1 MGPLVTSGFD
11 TSELACSDVIHN
23 NTLWGNDANTLCQLV
38 NATESCIFN
47 DGHIEYLLGMYC
59 VFKDVVPLGVTLMF
73 LWLIMML
80 IGLATTADVFFGPC
94 LIVMADTMR
103 LSQNVAGV
111 TLLALGNGA
120 PDIFSAISSI
130 TTLKDGDA
138 GLAFGALLGAGIFVT
153 AVTAGA
159 IAIVKPFTAMSRP
172 LMKDIVFYMFT
183 IFWAFIVM
191 FRQTITLVDSIGFIV
206 LYVLY
211 VILTVVSRALY
222 SQGIGAGS
230 KEGQAGTEA
239 VAGAQDEDPAAGGSE
254 AFRMRSRSDIQQN
267 VGAVYANDNPAFNSE
282 MEADAAAG
290 YDTSL
295 DFPGGLQ
302 RAEPDESKTA
312 RSRRFQELDVHSS
325 PKTSVARKP
334 SRLDER
340 MKRVSRVQMQKLSR
354 TGQESFG
361 EADGVVS
368 GGRKR
373 SQVGRKVSTAS
384 FTGVERRANYL
395 TRWMLVYGNLEQ
407 VEHRS
412 RSSSQVSHDGHPA
425 AAAPSP
431 APARSVSV
439 ARPPPQAARQQP
451 AERRVSD
458 SYRPGTSSGG
468 GGGGSSG
475 SAMIRPGYKLSGG
488 LGMDAASAYFQKKE
502 SEQQARKLSK
512 QQQRVSQTRQPPSPP
527 APQPQQEEEDD
538 ENRKRQ
544 LYRIESVD
552 EALDDDTVDRLNRL
566 NEQRMME
573 ERQRER
579 EEREAAAA
587 AQEAAAA
594 ERQDAGEDDEVD
606 ENQSPIKEFLYSLVP
621 VDLEEFPEM
630 TWYNKVYEIIKAP
643 LLFLLLLSTPFVD
656 YDQPLNGWSRILN
669 SVHCAIAPVFIALAF
684 KGYNWM
690 IPFEGGGG
698 FPIVVIVLIVGIALG
713 ILVYFTSSDF
723 EPPKYHAAFAFIGFL
738 TAIVWIYTF
747 ANEVVNI
754 LESVGSIFR
763 ISSTILGLTVL
774 AWANSIGDVIAN
786 TVLARQNFPRV
797 AISACFGGPL
807 FNLLLGVGIP
817 FTIKLLSDGT
827 TEMRI
832 EASVVQ
838 LLLVVSVTASL
849 IVSMV
854 YLTVMRFK
862 LGRVYGII
870 LIVLYLAFLVVALL
884 AETGQLP
891 PLIDRN

>member
-1 MGPLVTSGFD
+1 
-11 TSELACSDVIHN
+11 
-23 NTLWGNDANTLCQLV
+23 
-38 NATESCIFN
+38 
-47 DGHIEYLLGMYC
+47 
-59 VFKDVVPLGVTLMF
+59 
-73 LWLIMML
+73 
-80 IGLATTADVFFGPC
+80 
-94 LIVMADTMR
+94 
-103 LSQNVAGV
+103 NVAGV

-222 SQGIGAGS
+222 SQAS
-230 KEGQAGTEA
+230 ARAARRARPGTEA
-239 VAGAQDEDPAAGGSE
+239 VAGAQDEVTGLKAA
-254 AFRMRSRSDIQQN
+254 DI
-267 VGAVYANDNPAFNSE
+267 
-282 MEADAAAG
+282 
-290 YDTSL
+290 
-295 DFPGGLQ
+295 
-302 RAEPDESKTA
+302 
-312 RSRRFQELDVHSS
+312 RF
-325 PKTSVARKP
+325 
-334 SRLDER
+334 
-340 MKRVSRVQMQKLSR
+340 LS
-354 TGQESFG
+354 
-361 EADGVVS
+361 A
-368 GGRKR
+368 
-373 SQVGRKVSTAS
+373 
-384 FTGVERRANYL
+384 
-395 TRWMLVYGNLEQ
+395 
-407 VEHRS
+407 
-412 RSSSQVSHDGHPA
+412 
-425 AAAPSP
+425 
-431 APARSVSV
+431 
-439 ARPPPQAARQQP
+439 
-451 AERRVSD
+451 
-458 SYRPGTSSGG
+458 
-468 GGGGSSG
+468 
-475 SAMIRPGYKLSGG
+475 
-488 LGMDAASAYFQKKE
+488 
-502 SEQQARKLSK
+502 
-512 QQQRVSQTRQPPSPP
+512 
-527 APQPQQEEEDD
+527 
-538 ENRKRQ
+538 
-544 LYRIESVD
+544 
-552 EALDDDTVDRLNRL
+552 
-566 NEQRMME
+566 
-573 ERQRER
+573 
-579 EEREAAAA
+579 
-587 AQEAAAA
+587 
-594 ERQDAGEDDEVD
+594 
-606 ENQSPIKEFLYSLVP
+606 
-621 VDLEEFPEM
+621 
-630 TWYNKVYEIIKAP
+630 
-643 LLFLLLLSTPFVD
+643 
-656 YDQPLNGWSRILN
+656 PLNGWSRILN

>member
-1 MGPLVTSGFD
+1 
-11 TSELACSDVIHN
+11 
-23 NTLWGNDANTLCQLV
+23 
-38 NATESCIFN
+38 
-47 DGHIEYLLGMYC
+47 
-59 VFKDVVPLGVTLMF
+59 
-73 LWLIMML
+73 
-80 IGLATTADVFFGPC
+80 
-94 LIVMADTMR
+94 
-103 LSQNVAGV
+103 
-111 TLLALGNGA
+111 
-120 PDIFSAISSI
+120 
-130 TTLKDGDA
+130 
-138 GLAFGALLGAGIFVT
+138 
-153 AVTAGA
+153 
-159 IAIVKPFTAMSRP
+159 
-172 LMKDIVFYMFT
+172 
-183 IFWAFIVM
+183 
-191 FRQTITLVDSIGFIV
+191 
-206 LYVLY
+206 
-211 VILTVVSRALY
+211 
-222 SQGIGAGS
+222 
-230 KEGQAGTEA
+230 
-239 VAGAQDEDPAAGGSE
+239 
-254 AFRMRSRSDIQQN
+254 
-267 VGAVYANDNPAFNSE
+267 
-282 MEADAAAG
+282 
-290 YDTSL
+290 
-295 DFPGGLQ
+295 
-302 RAEPDESKTA
+302 
-312 RSRRFQELDVHSS
+312 
-325 PKTSVARKP
+325 
-334 SRLDER
+334 
-340 MKRVSRVQMQKLSR
+340 
-354 TGQESFG
+354 
-361 EADGVVS
+361 
-368 GGRKR
+368 
-373 SQVGRKVSTAS
+373 
-384 FTGVERRANYL
+384 
-395 TRWMLVYGNLEQ
+395 
-407 VEHRS
+407 
-412 RSSSQVSHDGHPA
+412 
-425 AAAPSP
+425 
-431 APARSVSV
+431 
-439 ARPPPQAARQQP
+439 
-451 AERRVSD
+451 
-458 SYRPGTSSGG
+458 
-468 GGGGSSG
+468 
-475 SAMIRPGYKLSGG
+475 
-488 LGMDAASAYFQKKE
+488 
-502 SEQQARKLSK
+502 
-512 QQQRVSQTRQPPSPP
+512 
-527 APQPQQEEEDD
+527 
-538 ENRKRQ
+538 ENRQRQ

-606 ENQSPIKEFLYSLVP
+606 ENQSPIKEFFYSLVP

-774 AWANSIGDVIAN
+774 AWANSIGGDVIAN